1 MDESKFGELVKASQI
16 KNGDI
21 VIAVLDRGWV
31 MIGRYWGSP
40 QEEGLIQSSCVRSWG
55 TNRGLGQLAHEG
67 VTSSTILDPEG
78 ACQWPVVC
86 RVKLIKCDQKVWEG
100 KLPTV

>member
-31 MIGRYWGSP
+31 MSGS
-40 QEEGLIQSSCVRSWG
+40 
-55 TNRGLGQLAHEG
+55 
-67 VTSSTILDPEG
+67 
-78 ACQWPVVC
+78 
-86 RVKLIKCDQKVWEG
+86 
-100 KLPTV
+100 